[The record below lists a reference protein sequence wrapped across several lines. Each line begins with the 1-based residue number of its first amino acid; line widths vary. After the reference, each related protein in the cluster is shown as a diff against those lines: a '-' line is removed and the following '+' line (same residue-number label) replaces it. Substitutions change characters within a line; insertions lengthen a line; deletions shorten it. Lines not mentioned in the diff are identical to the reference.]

1 MIYKGYTILGEFM
14 LESVVATL
22 DDDGNITEELNT
34 MQLELDEPTY
44 YGLVTDGELDG
55 QYNTEW
61 FNNLTELKKYV
72 DEELVK

>member
-1 MIYKGYTILGEFM
+1 MTYKGYTILGEFM

-34 MQLELDEPTY
+34 IQLELDTPTY

-61 FNNLTELKKYV
+61 FKTLTELKKYV

>member
-1 MIYKGYTILGEFM
+1 MKYKGYTILGEFM

-34 MQLELDEPTY
+34 IQLELDTPTY

-61 FNNLTELKKYV
+61 FNTLTELKKYV

>member
-1 MIYKGYTILGEFM
+1 MTYKGYTILGEFM

-34 MQLELDEPTY
+34 IQLELDTPTY
-44 YGLVTDGELDG
+44 YGLVEGELDG

-61 FNNLTELKKYV
+61 FNSLDELKKYV
-72 DEELVK
+72 DEELAK